1 MPLREKKLTIVKR
14 ASIVE
19 NVKEQPWNRNV
30 DDFFT
35 PKRGNANNLA
45 ILRNIDPVQRGLG

>member
-1 MPLREKKLTIVKR
+1 MTIVKR